1 MIVIF
6 ETSESDYFNLEGT
19 LKLKTKKKK
28 KKKKTKKKFPKPP

>member
-19 LKLKTKKKK
+19 LKIKTKKKK
-28 KKKKTKKKFPKPP
+28 KKKKFPKPP